1 MPNMNKIVTFSIL
14 IAFAITS
21 FAAAQEPPAL
31 CPYCCTMPVS
41 ARTQETGCYIVA
53 QQKIDRLPAGQLFWH
68 LYTYPTVQQAKQAQR
83 SSSGTVVESSGKVW
97 LFNIAAANWRPKAGK
112 RIAMIG
118 PLQVLPGKS
127 YEARYLEGAI
137 PRDRP
142 GTPVHRHPGP
152 EAWYVLSGAQCM
164 QTPGKTDLVRAHGTA
179 VIPGGTPMRVSF
191 PTNETTRQIVLVLY
205 DASQPW
211 MTKAQDWTPTT
222 SCPTQ

>member
-1 MPNMNKIVTFSIL
+1 MNTTKLLCAVITVA
-14 IAFAITS
+14 IAS
-21 FAAAQEPPAL
+21 FAAAQNQPAA
-31 CPYCCTMPVS
+31 CPFCCTMPVS

-53 QQKIDRLPAGQLFWH
+53 RQKIDRLPPGQLFWH
-68 LYTYPTVQQAKQAQR
+68 LYTYPTVRQAKQAQQA
-83 SSSGTVVESSGKVW
+83 SAGTVVESSGKVW
-97 LFNIAAANWRPKAGK
+97 LFNIAAANWRPEGGTRVAT
-112 RIAMIG
+112 IG
-118 PLQVLPGKS
+118 PLQISPGRP

-137 PRDRP
+137 PPSRP

-191 PTNETTRQIVLVLY
+191 PTDETTRQIVLVLY

-222 SCPTQ
+222 ACPTK